1 MVGLSV
7 LEYLENKQINIPIG
21 CPISTSIG
29 MLNRKRFIYFMIDNF
44 LLGQQAVTL
53 ATYLMKNSHINNI
66 GMYIGSPASLQTY
79 RKNNDY
85 FENETDYRQ
94 NDDVSKLVI
103 VNKFLA
109 KSDDVDLQII
119 KLLDK
124 NKSINYISKELFLG
138 ETTVKYRLLKLFGTQ
153 KLKYC
158 RDVSRI
164 IVEWITM
171 HKNN

>member
-1 MVGLSV
+1 MIYNKRCEMVN
-7 LEYLENKQINIPIG
+7 EK
-21 CPISTSIG
+21 
-29 MLNRKRFIYFMIDNF
+29 
-44 LLGQQAVTL
+44 LLG
-53 ATYLMKNSHINNI
+53 
-66 GMYIGSPASLQTY
+66 
-79 RKNNDY
+79 
-85 FENETDYRQ
+85 F
-94 NDDVSKLVI
+94 
-103 VNKFLA
+103 
-109 KSDDVDLQII
+109 I